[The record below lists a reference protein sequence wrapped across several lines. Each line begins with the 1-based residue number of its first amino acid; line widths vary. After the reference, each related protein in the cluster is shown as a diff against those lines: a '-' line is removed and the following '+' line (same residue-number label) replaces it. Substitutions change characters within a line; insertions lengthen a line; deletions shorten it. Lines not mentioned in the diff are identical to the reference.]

1 MKKIVVYG
9 AGQIGTCVMAELA
22 LHAPS
27 DAVEVVMYAPHNH
40 QRVLGAKLDLDDA
53 AVMAA
58 SESGWRFKVT
68 DNPDDFADAD
78 AVVVSAGGLP
88 SKEEYLRAEQ
98 QGIDDRTV
106 QGKFNIKIMRA
117 FADTMHKCPHAVI
130 FVLSNPVDMM
140 CDIIREMLPT
150 HQVYG
155 LGCWLDTARFRRELW
170 EIIHKEN
177 PRLNVS
183 EIKAYIIGH
192 HNDTMFVSA
201 KSVEGLPVSPQQI
214 ETALTNTRRRG
225 LFITQ
230 TNAKATT
237 PKANNGSYWAP
248 AIMVTDVL
256 QAFVSGELL
265 LPMNR
270 RILPQESAE
279 LANFYAQLP
288 CRIANGA
295 VEAVP
300 TELTTSDIANLRNCI
315 ETSRANV
322 QKLMEFVK

>member
-1 MKKIVVYG
+1 MNMKKIVVYG

-22 LHAPS
+22 LHASS
-27 DAVEVVMYAPHNH
+27 DAGEVVMYAPHNH

-88 SKEEYLRAEQ
+88 SKE
-98 QGIDDRTV
+98 
-106 QGKFNIKIMRA
+106 
-117 FADTMHKCPHAVI
+117 
-130 FVLSNPVDMM
+130 PVDMM

-201 KSVEGLPVSPQQI
+201 KSVEGLSVSPQQI

-225 LFITQ
+225 LFIAQ

-248 AIMVTDVL
+248 AIMVADVL

-270 RILPQESAE
+270 RILPQESTE